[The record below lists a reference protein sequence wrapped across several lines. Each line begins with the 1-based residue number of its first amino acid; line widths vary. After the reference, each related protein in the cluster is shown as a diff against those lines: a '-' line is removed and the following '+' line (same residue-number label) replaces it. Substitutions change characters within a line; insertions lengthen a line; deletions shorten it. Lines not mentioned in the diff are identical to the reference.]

1 MQNGTIPDGQLLEA
15 HVARRDEAAFAQLVR
30 RHVDL
35 VFGTALRILGDRT
48 AAEEVAQ
55 NVFVTLA
62 RKAASIRAGDGLA
75 GWLHR
80 AAVLEARMRQRTDLR
95 RRNREESAARLGTTM
110 DTTEPTD
117 PLPFEILDDAL
128 LELPEKDRQ
137 TLFLRYFECRP
148 FRDIGQS
155 LGMGEDAAQKRASRA
170 LETLAAVLRRR
181 GATTAT
187 ATLAARTLEA
197 AALTNAPVHLAST
210 IAAATVGVSS
220 SALGILFAKL
230 MAYSKTQTTVA
241 CLLLAAA
248 PIGYQWNVAAGLRR
262 AAAEAALE
270 LSTTQDSLARAE
282 AEADATRR
290 RLDAFSERLADARS
304 QLRRDDDQVATA
316 ALDGDA
322 SLYLWSDTATHVR
335 VPKAVAHRLRFSG
348 AVVLPTS
355 SDTAPVRRAVEAVG
369 AEGSLAEPLVEA
381 LGVTHAEA
389 EAIREAFAQTAASL
403 RDQFQAAAYLTN
415 RAPTQFRSEGKPT
428 ATLVT
433 PALPDRGVEL
443 RDRLRNSLDR
453 ILGAE
458 RSELVWQQAQ
468 ATFENEFNQF
478 GGIERIQTAMLVGR
492 GSVTF
497 WNATREPGGEI
508 RSYGSSNGRLG
519 IETFPIRLQPIVAGW
534 LADPAS
540 QQP

>member
-1 MQNGTIPDGQLLEA
+1 MQDGTIPDGQLLEA
-15 HVARRDEAAFAQLVR
+15 HVHRRDEDAFAQLVR
-30 RHVDL
+30 RHVNL
-35 VFGTALRILGDRT
+35 VFGTALRILGDRS

-62 RKAASIRAGDGLA
+62 RKAASIRAGEGLA

-95 RRNREESAARLGTTM
+95 RRNREEAAARLGTTM

-117 PLPFEILDDAL
+117 PLPFGILDDAL

-137 TLFLRYFECRP
+137 ALFLRYFERRP
-148 FRDIGQS
+148 FREIGRS

-170 LETLAAVLRRR
+170 LEALAAVLRRR
-181 GATTAT
+181 GAATAT
-187 ATLAARTLEA
+187 AALAARTLEA
-197 AALTNAPVHLAST
+197 AALTGAPVHLAST

-220 SALGILFAKL
+220 SALGILLAKL

-241 CLLLAAA
+241 CLLLASA
-248 PIGYQWNVAAGLRR
+248 PVGYQWHVAAGLRR
-262 AAAEAALE
+262 AEAEAALE

-290 RLDAFSERLADARS
+290 RLDALSERLADARS

-335 VPKAVAHRLRFSG
+335 VPKRVAHRLRFSG
-348 AVVLPTS
+348 TVLLPTS
-355 SDTAPVRRAVEAVG
+355 SDTAPVRTAVEAVG
-369 AEGSLAEPLVEA
+369 AEGFLAEPLVEA

-415 RAPTQFRSEGKPT
+415 RAPTQFGSEGKPT

-443 RDRLRNSLDR
+443 RDRLRNRLDR
-453 ILGAE
+453 ILGPE

-468 ATFENEFNQF
+468 ATFENEFNRF

-497 WNATREPGGEI
+497 WNATREPDGEI
-508 RSYGSSNGRLG
+508 RSYGSSNGRLA
-519 IETFPIRLQPIVAGW
+519 IETFPIRLQPIVSGW
-534 LADPAS
+534 LADSAS